1 MHSLSSKTTQ
11 RDPELHPVKSQV
23 IVDDLHIRS
32 VLSGQEIV
40 LNIDHE
46 VGKDEAL
53 ILAMGYKQEFK
64 REFSFLSVFAVS
76 FSVLGLLP
84 SVASTFDYQQ
94 LVAGASPLPWLFAM
108 IGITALAYSMG
119 EVASAF
125 PTSAGTPYAVSQLAP
140 KKWAPMLTWFTCFSN
155 WMCQITAAPSV
166 NYSCACMMFALGTY
180 NSGFQPNNGH
190 IYGLSTAIMVSH
202 AIISSLPTKWLAS
215 FNNLGT
221 TINMVFLIIVFVI
234 IFAGNDRVSM
244 YDGAIP
250 KFNTNSQAWSFDNQ
264 TEFPLG
270 VAVISSFLGVIWAMS
285 GYDSPFHLS
294 EECSNAAVAAP
305 KAICLTATFG
315 GSVGFLF
322 MLAISYTV
330 VSLDQI
336 AADPQG
342 LGQPFVTF
350 LAQIMSK
357 KLVMVC
363 TSLTVVSS
371 WFMGCS
377 CMLAASR
384 VTFAYSR
391 DGLFPFSSIWSKVNP
406 RTDTPIYAV
415 WINMILGQ
423 LFLLLLFAG
432 DTAIGAIFSVGGIS
446 ALVSFIMPVILRITY
461 AKNTFVQ
468 GPWNLGRFA
477 IPLGW
482 VATAF
487 VVMMVPFLCFPYVKG
502 KDLTPDEMNWTV
514 VVYFGP
520 LLIFAVWWV
529 VDAHKWYVGP
539 RPNIGEY
546 MEPAASPAMEV
557 LQGIATPL
565 EESSSL
571 EKKD

>member
-1 MHSLSSKTTQ
+1 MSPVSPKSTN
-11 RDPELHPVKSQV
+11 RDPEIHPVRSQV
-23 IVDDLHIRS
+23 IVDDLHIKS

-46 VGKDEAL
+46 VGTDEAM

-84 SVASTFDYQQ
+84 SVASTFSYQQ
-94 LVAGASPLPWLFAM
+94 LVVGASPLPWLFAM
-108 IGITALAYSMG
+108 IGITALAYSMA
-119 EVASAF
+119 EIASAF

-155 WMCQITAAPSV
+155 WMCQITGAPSV
-166 NYSCACMMFALGTY
+166 DWSCACMMFALGTY
-180 NSGFQPNNGH
+180 NTGFQPTTGQ
-190 IYGLSTAIMVSH
+190 IYGLTTAIMFSH
-202 AIISSLPTKWLAS
+202 AIISSLPTMWLAG
-215 FNNLGT
+215 FNSMGT
-221 TINMVFLIIVFVI
+221 AINMIFLVIVFVV
-234 IFAGNDRVSM
+234 IFAANDRVAM
-244 YDGAIP
+244 YDGTIP
-250 KFNTNSQAWSFDNQ
+250 KFNTNGQAWGFDNQ

-270 VAVISSFLGVIWAMS
+270 VAVITSFLGVIWAMS

-322 MLAISYTV
+322 MLAISYTM
-330 VSLDQI
+330 VSVEQVAD
-336 AADPQG
+336 DPQG
-342 LGQPFVTF
+342 LGQPFVTY

-357 KLVMVC
+357 KLVLVC
-363 TSLTVVSS
+363 TSLTAISS

-391 DGLFPFSSIWSKVNP
+391 DGLFPFSGIWSKVNS
-406 RTDTPIYAV
+406 RTDTPVYAV
-415 WINMILGQ
+415 WVNMFLGQ
-423 LFLLLLFAG
+423 LFLLLMFAG
-432 DTAIGAIFSVGGIS
+432 DVAIGALFSVGGIS
-446 ALVSFIMPVILRITY
+446 AIISFVMPVILRITY
-461 AKNTFVQ
+461 ARKTFVQ
-468 GPWNLGRFA
+468 GPWNLGIFA
-477 IPLGW
+477 EPIGW

-487 VVMMVPFLCFPYVKG
+487 VVMMIPFLCFPSVKG

-539 RPNIGEY
+539 RPNIDAYIAPE
-546 MEPAASPAMEV
+546 ASHKLEI
-557 LQGIATPL
+557 LQGLSTPM
-565 EESSSL
+565 EESSSV

>member
-1 MHSLSSKTTQ
+1 MPPLSNNSTP
-11 RDPELHPVKSQV
+11 RDLEIHPVKSQV
-23 IVDDLHIRS
+23 VVDDLHIRS
-32 VLSGQEIV
+32 VLSGQHIV
-40 LNIDHE
+40 LNLDHE
-46 VGKDEAL
+46 VEGDEAM

-64 REFSFLSVFAVS
+64 REFSFFSVFAVS

-84 SVASTFDYQQ
+84 SVASTFSYQQ
-94 LVAGASPLPWLFAM
+94 LVVGISPLPWLFAM
-108 IGITALAYSMG
+108 IGITALAYSMA

-140 KKWAPMLTWFTCFSN
+140 KKWAPVLTWFTCFSN

-166 NYSCACMMFALGTY
+166 DWSCACMFFAMGTY
-180 NSGFQPNNGH
+180 TTGFEPNNGH
-190 IYGLSTAIMVSH
+190 IYGLTTAIMVCH

-215 FNNLGT
+215 FNTMGT
-221 TINMVFLIIVFVI
+221 SFNIIFLVIVFVI
-234 IFAGNDRVSM
+234 IFAANDRVSM
-244 YDGAIP
+244 YDGTIP
-250 KFNTNSQAWSFDNQ
+250 KFNTNSQAWSFNNQ

-270 VAVISSFLGVIWAMS
+270 VAILTSFLGVIWAMS

-305 KAICLTATFG
+305 RAICLTATFG

-322 MLAISYTV
+322 MLAISYTM
-330 VSLDQI
+330 VSVEKV
-336 AADPQG
+336 AEDPLG
-342 LGQPFVTF
+342 LGQPFVTY

-357 KLVMVC
+357 KMVLVC
-363 TSLTVVSS
+363 TSLTSIS
-371 WFMGCS
+371 AWFMGCS

-391 DGLFPFSSIWSKVNP
+391 DGLFPFSSIWSKVDK

-415 WINMILGQ
+415 WVNMLLGQ
-423 LFLLLLFAG
+423 LFLLLMFAG

-461 AKNTFVQ
+461 ARKTFVQ
-468 GPWNLGRFA
+468 GPWNLGRLA
-477 IPLGW
+477 IPMGW
-482 VATAF
+482 AATAF
-487 VVMMVPFLCFPYVKG
+487 VVLMVPFLCFPSVKG

-520 LLIFAVWWV
+520 LLIFAIWWV

-539 RPNIGEY
+539 RPNVDAYIAPHSSPN
-546 MEPAASPAMEV
+546 MEI
-557 LQGIATPL
+557 LQGVDSPMVV
-565 EESSSL
+565 SSSL

>member
-1 MHSLSSKTTQ
+1 M
-11 RDPELHPVKSQV
+11 
-23 IVDDLHIRS
+23 
-32 VLSGQEIV
+32 

-46 VGKDEAL
+46 VGEDEAM

-64 REFSFLSVFAVS
+64 REFSFFSVFAVS

-94 LVAGASPLPWLFAM
+94 LVVGASPLPWLFAM

-119 EVASAF
+119 EIASAF

-140 KKWAPMLTWFTCFSN
+140 KKWGPMLTWFTCFSN

-166 NYSCACMMFALGTY
+166 NYSCACLMFSLGTY
-180 NSGFQPNNGH
+180 NSDFLPTNGQ
-190 IYGLSTAIMVSH
+190 IYGLATAIMVSH

-215 FNNLGT
+215 FNQLGT
-221 TINMVFLIIVFVI
+221 TINIVFLVIVFVI
-234 IFAGNDRVSM
+234 IFAGNDRVAM
-244 YDGAIP
+244 YDGTIP
-250 KFNTNSQAWSFDNQ
+250 KFNTNSQAWGFENQ
-264 TEFPLG
+264 TDFPLG
-270 VAVISSFLGVIWAMS
+270 VAVLTSFLGVIWAMS

-322 MLAISYTV
+322 MLAISYTM
-330 VSLDQI
+330 VSVDLV
-336 AADPQG
+336 AEDPQG
-342 LGQPFVTF
+342 LGQPFVTY

-363 TSLTVVSS
+363 TSLTAVSS

-391 DGLFPFSSIWSKVNP
+391 DGLFPFSNIWSKVHS

-446 ALVSFIMPVILRITY
+446 AIISFVAPVVLRITY
-461 AKNTFVQ
+461 ARNTFVQ
-468 GPWNLGRFA
+468 GPWNLGKLA
-477 IPLGW
+477 IPMGW

-487 VVMMVPFLCFPYVKG
+487 VTIMIPFLCFPYVKG

-520 LLIFAVWWV
+520 LLIFAIWWV

-539 RPNIGEY
+539 RPNIEDY
-546 MEPAASPAMEV
+546 MVPQESQGVEV

-565 EESSSL
+565 QESSSL